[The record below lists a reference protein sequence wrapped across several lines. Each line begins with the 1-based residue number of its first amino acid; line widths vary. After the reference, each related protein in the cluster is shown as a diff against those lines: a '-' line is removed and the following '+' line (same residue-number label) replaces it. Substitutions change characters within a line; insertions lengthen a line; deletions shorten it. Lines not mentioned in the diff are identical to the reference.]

1 MLTTIIR
8 AGLAMLLAIGLA
20 APALAEDLTFAG
32 DVTYRERIA
41 LPPDAELWVTLVTLP
56 DARAIV
62 GAAAD
67 VASPAKVPLHFTLN
81 VRSDVI
87 VAGGSYGITAEIRSA
102 GRTMFRNWQPVPVDL
117 AAPSAIQVLVSFSP
131 EPPHDAPVQVL
142 PPAEGSNPLLDTAWS
157 VTSVGGEPVLNETRV
172 SLAFAPDQSAGGN
185 GGCNNY
191 FSEASFDAPPPLSFS
206 AIAGT
211 RMACA
216 PDVMAQ
222 EAAFFAAL
230 EATAGY
236 DLAGDTL
243 QLLDAAGVALI
254 GLVRAP

>member
-1 MLTTIIR
+1 MLTTFIR
-8 AGLAMLLAIGLA
+8 AGLALLLMLGLA
-20 APALAEDLTFAG
+20 APALADDLTFSG

-41 LPPDAELWVTLVTLP
+41 LPPDAELWITLVTLP
-56 DARAIV
+56 DARVIV
-62 GAAAD
+62 GAAAN

-87 VAGGSYGITAEIRSA
+87 VPGGSYGITAEIRSA

-117 AAPSAIQVLVSFSP
+117 TTPDAIAVLVSFSP
-131 EPPHDAPVQVL
+131 EPPHEAPLQVL
-142 PPAEGSNPLLDTAWS
+142 PPAETGNPLLDSFWS
-157 VTSVGGEPVLNETRV
+157 VTSIGGEPTLSETRV

-191 FSEASFDAPPPLSFS
+191 FSEASFDDTPLSFS
-206 AIAGT
+206 PIAGT

-222 EAAFFAAL
+222 EAEFFAAL

-236 DLAGDTL
+236 ELAGDTL
-243 QLLDAAGVALI
+243 QLLDAAGVPLI